1 MGKKLRSIGI
11 QLVLFFVLAIS
22 IPTLLLALDVT
33 RTTKNQQNKNTEISS
48 QQTLTET
55 EKGFKIYL
63 KTLSQ
68 PVDLLTRKDEV
79 KHLEDKGDLDT
90 NIKAIQDSLIASV
103 KVTDGSEKAYFTTK
117 TVRAVCQCFLVFY
130 PLFSSLICNIYTIF
144 SISLKICLYQ
154 LFTDFI
160 VILA

>member
-11 QLVLFFVLAIS
+11 QLVLFFVLSIS

-63 KTLSQ
+63 KTLS
-68 PVDLLTRKDEV
+68 
-79 KHLEDKGDLDT
+79 
-90 NIKAIQDSLIASV
+90 
-103 KVTDGSEKAYFTTK
+103 
-117 TVRAVCQCFLVFY
+117 
-130 PLFSSLICNIYTIF
+130 
-144 SISLKICLYQ
+144 
-154 LFTDFI
+154 
-160 VILA
+160 

>member
-63 KTLSQ
+63 KTLS
-68 PVDLLTRKDEV
+68 
-79 KHLEDKGDLDT
+79 
-90 NIKAIQDSLIASV
+90 
-103 KVTDGSEKAYFTTK
+103 
-117 TVRAVCQCFLVFY
+117 
-130 PLFSSLICNIYTIF
+130 
-144 SISLKICLYQ
+144 
-154 LFTDFI
+154 
-160 VILA
+160 

>member
-117 TVRAVCQCFLVFY
+117 TGY
-130 PLFSSLICNIYTIF
+130 LITG
-144 SISLKICLYQ
+144 
-154 LFTDFI
+154 
-160 VILA
+160 